1 MKIKYLI
8 RFALIC
14 FMLTPMMLM
23 AQNATLKGSV
33 KDAETQDASASAA
46 INLNN
51 PGFRANVL
59 SNPDGTFEF
68 KDVPYGKY
76 TLTIDLDGFNQ
87 TILSVEVNQPVVEVS
102 VVNMVHIDLGD
113 DNIPTVSLGD
123 DQVKETTNA
132 NVSGVLTS
140 TRDPFESASM
150 FTFSAARFRPRGY
163 NYEDQTFMNGLLMED
178 LVNSRGLYSAWS
190 GLNDVVRSRESTYGL
205 NPSTYGYGGLN
216 GSNNIDAKAS
226 RQRKQLQVSYAL
238 SNRTYDNRLMATY
251 GTGLMKGGWSFA
263 ASISRRWADE
273 GYVQGTFYNGISWF
287 ASIEKRFGTNHSI
300 SLTQFGANTVNARAT
315 AAIQEVYDLAGS
327 NYYNPSWGFQ
337 NGEKRS
343 ANIGRQASPLT
354 ILAHEW
360 KIDSKSDLKTSV
372 GYQFGSYSVTG
383 LDWFNAPDPRPD
395 FYRRLPSY
403 IDDPTMAAQAAYL
416 WQTDESYRQI
426 DWENLYAVNMN
437 NYETIDSA
445 NGIAGNSVYG
455 KRSRYI
461 VSERVQDTKRY
472 SLSSTYNSTI
482 NDNLIVTAGL
492 NIQHQETE
500 YYRRVNDLL
509 GGDFY
514 VDLNQFAELAYPD
527 SFQVLQN
534 NLDVPNRILQ
544 VGDKY
549 GYNYKATVNRKGFW
563 IQPQFKFNRVDGF
576 VGIQVMNT
584 SYFRTGYYRSGVFQ
598 DNSLGES
605 TQETFNNYGIKA
617 GATYKING
625 RNYIF
630 LNASN
635 ETRAPLFEDVFISPR
650 TRDLTNPNATN
661 EKIMSIE
668 AGYLLRAPK
677 TKIRATAYYTQMN
690 DGINNLTFFHE
701 DYRTLV
707 NYSLSNMDRRHV
719 GVEIG
724 ADHNLGQGFSA
735 STAIAIGQYFYTDR
749 MNAIIT
755 ADNTSQLLAENETIY
770 SKNFYVAGG
779 PQSAYTLGLR
789 YRAKK
794 FWNAYL
800 NLNYFD
806 KIWYDFNPARRTVTG
821 VAPYSEGAIREAIID
836 QLQASGQFTMDIS
849 FGKSWKLNN
858 YFPSMKKQTFF
869 LINIGVNNVL
879 NNTNI
884 ITNGYEQLRFDFA
897 EKDINKFAP
906 KAYYGFG
913 TNYFVNFTLRFN

>member
-8 RFALIC
+8 RLVLISL
-14 FMLTPMMLM
+14 MLAPMLSL
-23 AQNATLKGSV
+23 AQSATLKGSV
-33 KDAETQDASASAA
+33 KDAETQSTTSGAT
-46 INLNN
+46 INLDN
-51 PGFRANVL
+51 PSHRANVL
-59 SNPDGTFEF
+59 SGPDGNYEL
-68 KDVPYGKY
+68 KNVPYGKY
-76 TLTIDLDGFNQ
+76 TLTIDMDGFNQ
-87 TILSVEVNQPVVEVS
+87 TILNVDINQPMVEIP
-102 VVNMVHIDLGD
+102 VVNMNHLDIGD
-113 DNIPTVSLGD
+113 ENIPTVSMGD
-123 DQVKETTNA
+123 DQVKESSNS

-140 TRDPFESASM
+140 SRDPFESASM
-150 FTFSAARFRPRGY
+150 FTFSSARFRPRGY
-163 NYEDQTFMNGLLMED
+163 QYEDQTYMNGLLMED
-178 LVNSRGLYSAWS
+178 LVNSRGLYSSWS

-216 GSNNIDAKAS
+216 GSSNIDAKAS

-251 GTGLMKGGWSFA
+251 GTGMMKGGWSFA
-263 ASISRRWADE
+263 ASISRRWANE

-287 ASIEKRFGTNHSI
+287 TSIEKRFGTNHSI
-300 SLTQFGANTVNARAT
+300 SLTQFGANTVNGRAT
-315 AAIQEVYDLAGS
+315 AAVQEVYDLAGS
-327 NYYNPSWGFQ
+327 NYYNPSWGYQ

-343 ANIGRQASPLT
+343 ANVGRQESPLT

-360 KIDSKSDLKTSV
+360 KIDNKSDLKTSF

-403 IDDPTMAAQAAYL
+403 IEDPTMAAQATSL
-416 WQTDESYRQI
+416 WQNDESYRQI
-426 DWENLYAVNMN
+426 NWENLYEVNMN

-445 NGIAGNSVYG
+445 NGIAGNSVSG

-461 VSERVQDTKRY
+461 MSERVQDTKRY
-472 SLSSTYNSTI
+472 SISSTYNNTI
-482 NDNLIVTAGL
+482 NDHLIVTAGL

-534 NLDVPNRILQ
+534 NLDIPNRILQ

-549 GYNYKATVNRKGFW
+549 GYDYKATVNRKGFW

-584 SYFRTGYYRSGVFQ
+584 SYYRTGYYRSGVFQ
-598 DNSLGES
+598 NNSIGES
-605 TQETFNNYGIKA
+605 TTETFSNYGFKA

-625 RNYIF
+625 RNYVF
-630 LNASN
+630 LNAST

-650 TRDLTNPNATN
+650 TRDITNPNATN
-661 EKIMSIE
+661 EKITAIE

-677 TKIRATAYYTQMN
+677 TKLRATAYYTQMN
-690 DGINNLTFFHE
+690 DGINNLTFYHE

-707 NYSLSNMDRRHV
+707 NYSLSNMDRRH
-719 GVEIG
+719 IG
-724 ADHNLGQGFSA
+724 IEFGAEQNLGQGFSA
-735 STAIAIGQYFYTDR
+735 STAIAIGQYYYTDR
-749 MNAIIT
+749 MNAIVT
-755 ADNTSQLLAENETIY
+755 ADNSAGLLADNETIY

-779 PQSAYTLGLR
+779 PQSAYTLGLK

-794 FWNAYL
+794 YWNAYL

-806 KIWYDFNPARRTVTG
+806 KIWYDFNPARRTISG

-849 FGKSWKLNN
+849 FGKSWKLNT
-858 YFPSMKKQTFF
+858 YFPSMKNQTFF
-869 LINIGVNNVL
+869 LVNIGVNNVL

-906 KAYYGFG
+906 KSYYGFG
-913 TNYFVNFTLRFN
+913 TNYFINFTLRFN